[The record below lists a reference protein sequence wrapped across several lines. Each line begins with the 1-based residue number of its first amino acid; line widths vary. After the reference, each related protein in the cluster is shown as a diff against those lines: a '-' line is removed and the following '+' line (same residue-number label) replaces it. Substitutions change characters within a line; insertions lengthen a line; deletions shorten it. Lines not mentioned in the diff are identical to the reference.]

1 MHKSRSPPLS
11 VAYVSE
17 KVPIRPRH
25 AVVRDCRRGGPSN
38 ADKALRSPTQLA
50 MARGT
55 TKPDSTKHVVVSVQ
69 VRKSGDIWP
78 FCVQAQAAEDV
89 LEWLQPS
96 GRRPEGCCCSTE
108 LSGGRGRLPEA
119 TGYRHLRTMHVPCM
133 PTLTLADSLTDMNP
147 STTRTAT
154 LLDVARHRPRCTA
167 AARRSESSAAA
178 TEKAATAHH
187 RGRPRCS
194 DKHSGHSGAMPAAT
208 IGQSRRPVLLVLDDP
223 SARAEGTV
231 VLNVIVTHARSRNTC
246 NVKSMLCFRS
256 T

>member
-1 MHKSRSPPLS
+1 MLQ
-11 VAYVSE
+11 
-17 KVPIRPRH
+17 
-25 AVVRDCRRGGPSN
+25 
-38 ADKALRSPTQLA
+38 AL
-50 MARGT
+50 
-55 TKPDSTKHVVVSVQ
+55 
-69 VRKSGDIWP
+69 
-78 FCVQAQAAEDV
+78 AAEDV

-119 TGYRHLRTMHVPCM
+119 TGYRHRRTMHAPC
-133 PTLTLADSLTDMNP
+133 TLRLALSEHTRRDSLTDMNP
-147 STTRTAT
+147 STTRAGS
-154 LLDVARHRPRCTA
+154 LSNVARHRPRCAA

-208 IGQSRRPVLLVLDDP
+208 VGQPQWPAASSPDAP
-223 SARAEGTV
+223 SAGGDGTV
-231 VLNVIVTHARSRNTC
+231 VWNVIRMCLGSRNTC
-246 NVKSMLCFRS
+246 NVKSVLTRS